1 MISRVERCRR
11 CSRGFNRVLVVVGML
26 LTGTVIALGQ
36 EATNSGVGSR
46 FYNNGPAF
54 GRYRSQST
62 TTNLSP
68 MGSTNTV
75 GDAGKASIIP
85 PADAFKLR
93 RWEMIPPA
101 GPPRVVMAQFPI
113 TTPIL
118 SVESMVWCDNR
129 LWIAAR
135 PRTVPQVPA
144 SAAKLWVYDP
154 DNNRLE
160 AVPGLI
166 EKNEVHGMIG
176 GGRRLWLSL
185 EGGAGS
191 LDTQTLA
198 VEPFSVG
205 QGLTAN
211 HLAGL
216 GESDGA
222 IFAFGRSGA
231 VFRLAGTGT
240 NFIRSG
246 GLVFSGANGGPEPWE
261 RATAS
266 RQWLIASS
274 AYEVATRHVDAP
286 QWTLLRDELSRGSP
300 RLERPRLWTLESD
313 GEGGFWL
320 GSDSG
325 LHWVHPEDGA
335 VENRFMPGGVLV
347 PGGFGIALS
356 TWQRPTEAAQQM
368 AHQRIMN
375 GIRDRMRMRARF
387 ARMNAESHATMS
399 PVVPTSRV
407 TGGVTAILRDKNFL
421 WIASTDGRNT
431 NQSRILLYQP
441 TSRKWVGWF
450 AVPYPVHSLA
460 ANDRVLFLG
469 MEVPSAL
476 RVSALAAVEK
486 FPLTAIPAA
495 RWVDDVVSAAEI
507 DHRVA
512 GMPPKERNVFWFF
525 SGQPQRIVDALAP
538 DGKPA
543 DDIDA
548 ESLFLLTFAYDVA
561 GLDQSDKFA
570 AYAAMLQEKHPTSV
584 YAELTRSLA
593 PAVREPE
600 THTRVNQK
608 PASPAG
614 LKPMREEAP
623 TDSLT
628 EPETATEILA
638 RRDLDGDGKLNPVE
652 FRLWKGD
659 DADFKVVDLNQDGFL
674 DVSEIEAMNK
684 GK

>member
-1 MISRVERCRR
+1 MNSKVERCSW
-11 CSRGFNRVLVVVGML
+11 CFRGFNRILVVVGTL
-26 LTGTVIALGQ
+26 VAGAVIALG
-36 EATNSGVGSR
+36 EESTNSVTGTPIFLGHG
-46 FYNNGPAF
+46 FP
-54 GRYRSQST
+54 RYRTQPF
-62 TTNLSP
+62 TTNLSQT
-68 MGSTNTV
+68 GLTNAAV
-75 GDAGKASIIP
+75 DAGKTSIAP

-101 GPPRVVMAQFPI
+101 APPRVVMAQFPI

-144 SAAKLWVYDP
+144 SVAKLWVYDP
-154 DNNRLE
+154 DSNRLE

-191 LDTQTLA
+191 LDTQSLA
-198 VEPFSVG
+198 VEPFSAQ

-231 VFRLAGTGT
+231 VFRLAGSGT
-240 NFIRSG
+240 NFTRSG
-246 GLVFSGANGGPEPWE
+246 GLVFPGANGGPEPWE

-266 RQWLIASS
+266 RQWLLASS
-274 AYEVATRHVDAP
+274 AYDVATRHADAP

-300 RLERPRLWTLESD
+300 RLERPRIWSVESD

-347 PGGFGIALS
+347 PGGFGVVMSA
-356 TWQRPTEAAQQM
+356 WQKPTEAIQQM
-368 AHQRIMN
+368 ARQRIMN

-387 ARMNAESHATMS
+387 ARLSAESHSVMS
-399 PVVPTSRV
+399 PVVPTSRM
-407 TGGVTAILRDKNFL
+407 TGGVTAMLRDKNYL

-460 ANDRVLFLG
+460 ANERVLFLG

-476 RVSALAAVEK
+476 RISALAAVEK
-486 FPLTAIPAA
+486 FPLTAIPSA

-507 DHRVA
+507 DHRIM
-512 GMPPKERNVFWFF
+512 GMPPKERNVYWFF
-525 SGQPQRIVDALAP
+525 SGQPQRVVEALAP
-538 DGKPA
+538 DGKPS

-548 ESLFLLTFAYDVA
+548 ESLFLLTFAHDVA
-561 GLDQSDKFA
+561 GLDQPDKFA
-570 AYAAMLQEKHPTSV
+570 AYAALLGEKHPGSI

-593 PAVREPE
+593 PSAREPE
-600 THTRVNQK
+600 TNTRVNRK
-608 PASPAG
+608 PAPPSG
-614 LKPMREEAP
+614 IKPMREETPAEGAM
-623 TDSLT
+623 
-628 EPETATEILA
+628 EPENATEILA

-652 FRLWKGD
+652 FHLWKGD

-674 DVSEIEAMNK
+674 DASEIEAMIK